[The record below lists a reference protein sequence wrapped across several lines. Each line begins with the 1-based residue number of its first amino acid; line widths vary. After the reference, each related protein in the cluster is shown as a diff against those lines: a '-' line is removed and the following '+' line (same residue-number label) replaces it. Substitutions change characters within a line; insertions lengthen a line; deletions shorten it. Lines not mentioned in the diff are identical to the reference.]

1 MALHCRVNTKFIK
14 FVLKPL
20 VEVSIDTARL
30 TKYYDLQKRLNK
42 YHLPL
47 CLSFSKRHSIRV

>member
-14 FVLKPL
+14 CLLKLL

-30 TKYYDLQKRLNK
+30 TKYYDLQKRLKK

-47 CLSFSKRHSIRV
+47 GLSFSKRHSIQV